1 MRMSRAENQRAF
13 SLRHL
18 AVGAALSLVVSL
30 LLLLAAAL
38 LIERGTVPPAGFL
51 FLPPVCALIG
61 NLLGSGVAAYCAA
74 GRRLPCALLCGL
86 VYFAVLLLVNMLVIS
101 EGFALTKLAAVG
113 AAVLLSSLVGG
124 IISAWLPHKRK
135 KH

>member
-1 MRMSRAENQRAF
+1 M
-13 SLRHL
+13 
-18 AVGAALSLVVSL
+18 SL
-30 LLLLAAAL
+30 LLDDAENGCFMVHIPARGRHNLADVL
-38 LIERGTVPPAGFL
+38 
-51 FLPPVCALIG
+51 
-61 NLLGSGVAAYCAA
+61 AAYCAA

-101 EGFALTKLAAVG
+101 EGFTLTKLAAVG